1 MKTTPRRVVAAAFL
15 WAVFPAHAM
24 QRIAVLPAGSPAE
37 AVKDLK
43 QAFSAL
49 LKDSSFV
56 EEFQKTTKTFPRYTV
71 GPEGEKL
78 VKRITQAPPE
88 VKNTVRKY
96 TESK

>member
-1 MKTTPRRVVAAAFL
+1 
-15 WAVFPAHAM
+15 M

-88 VKNTVRKY
+88 VKNTVRTY